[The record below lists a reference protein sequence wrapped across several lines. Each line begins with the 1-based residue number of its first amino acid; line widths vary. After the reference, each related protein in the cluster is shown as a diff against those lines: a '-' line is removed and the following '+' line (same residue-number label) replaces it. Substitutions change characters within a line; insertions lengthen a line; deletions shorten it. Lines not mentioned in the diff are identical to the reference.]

1 MEGDAAA
8 PVLVVEDDD
17 RSRFALAELLAPLGE
32 EVLLARDGGEAIAL
46 SREHEPAVVLLD
58 VALPG
63 IDGFETAR
71 LLKLDAG
78 TRHLPII
85 FLTAHADGALIA
97 RGYEAG
103 AVDYLLKP
111 FEPEILRAKVSV
123 FVDLFKLRRR
133 AEALTRRALHDPL
146 TGVPNRTLF
155 LDRLQ
160 TAVARL
166 ERGSGSVAVL
176 FVDLNEFKQVNDA
189 IGHHA
194 GDEVLVELAR
204 RLQSVVRAADTVARF
219 GGDEFL
225 VQCEGVDDVEAAE
238 LMRRIDEAAR
248 FTVEVD
254 GRTASVSATIGL
266 ALSDD
271 PAAVPEE
278 LIRAADLSM
287 LAVKRSPAAL

>member
-71 LLKLDAG
+71 LLKLDEG

-133 AEALTRRALHDPL
+133 AEALT
-146 TGVPNRTLF
+146 
-155 LDRLQ
+155 
-160 TAVARL
+160 
-166 ERGSGSVAVL
+166 
-176 FVDLNEFKQVNDA
+176 
-189 IGHHA
+189 
-194 GDEVLVELAR
+194 
-204 RLQSVVRAADTVARF
+204 
-219 GGDEFL
+219 
-225 VQCEGVDDVEAAE
+225 
-238 LMRRIDEAAR
+238 
-248 FTVEVD
+248 
-254 GRTASVSATIGL
+254 
-266 ALSDD
+266 
-271 PAAVPEE
+271 
-278 LIRAADLSM
+278 
-287 LAVKRSPAAL
+287 

>member
-46 SREHEPAVVLLD
+46 SRQHEPAVVLLD

-71 LLKLDAG
+71 LLKLDEG

-219 GGDEFL
+219 GGDEF
-225 VQCEGVDDVEAAE
+225 EAAE